1 MRFPGVE
8 GAEPLASIP
17 QGWTTPL
24 YTHWGM
30 LALPAARAE
39 MALLHLSAKI
49 RDETCPPCAG
59 YAQRMS
65 IEASIEKAIRES
77 LADLL
82 ANAGGDELRE
92 TLLQCARLQQVRAKK
107 LLSPA
112 DVAALYGIPPAT
124 LATWRCRGVGPDF
137 IKAES
142 SVYYLPEQMDAWLRR
157 CAVVMPR

>member
-1 MRFPGVE
+1 MCGLCSAHEYR
-8 GAEPLASIP
+8 SIHRKSDK
-17 QGWTTPL
+17 GKS
-24 YTHWGM
+24 G
-30 LALPAARAE
+30 
-39 MALLHLSAKI
+39 
-49 RDETCPPCAG
+49 
-59 YAQRMS
+59 
-65 IEASIEKAIRES
+65 ES
-77 LADLL
+77 P

-142 SVYYLPEQMDAWLRR
+142 SVYYLPEQVDAWLRR

>member
-1 MRFPGVE
+1 MAFFLDV
-8 GAEPLASIP
+8 
-17 QGWTTPL
+17 TPSL
-24 YTHWGM
+24 IHTPR
-30 LALPAARAE
+30 LDAATPSTPNF
-39 MALLHLSAKI
+39 SAKI
-49 RDETCPPCAG
+49 RDETRPPCAG

-82 ANAGGDELRE
+82 ANVGGDELRE

-142 SVYYLPEQMDAWLRR
+142 SVYYLPEQVDAWLRR